1 MAPAN
6 STRATTTTSQ
16 SKMKSLRRGQEEK
29 CLANSKFQQQRP
41 ASFHSRG
48 TELCGH
54 VRQPKTHR
62 DLLERRRRGASS
74 GEGVCGRVID
84 GSIYSEAMRRVPAKV
99 LVNVTVLRSPGPV
112 QVMASMEWSVA
123 DLVAAAMQLYVK
135 EGRQPPPPTTAPSAF
150 SLHYSQF
157 SLERMPCSLNSN
169 VANIPT
175 QYNK

>member
-1 MAPAN
+1 
-6 STRATTTTSQ
+6 
-16 SKMKSLRRGQEEK
+16 
-29 CLANSKFQQQRP
+29 
-41 ASFHSRG
+41 
-48 TELCGH
+48 
-54 VRQPKTHR
+54 
-62 DLLERRRRGASS
+62 
-74 GEGVCGRVID
+74 
-84 GSIYSEAMRRVPAKV
+84 MRRVPAKV